1 MKIYVGFVEI
11 ETDYP
16 IAVALSTSKKE
27 IEETLQTYSCNF
39 VKWVEEYNLL
49 NEVFV
54 NLDLR

>member
-1 MKIYVGFVEI
+1 MKVYVGFVEI

-27 IEETLQTYSCNF
+27 IEETLQSYSCNF
-39 VKWVEEYNLL
+39 VKWVQEYDLSNK
-49 NEVFV
+49 VCI